1 MMRLILPLTMM
12 ATFSE
17 TVVATP
23 MFCSMTRIAMSLSS
37 PRRTSISSTWDD
49 DHRRQTLGRL
59 VHDQEARVG
68 DQRARDGQHLLLAA
82 GELSAAVVFPFGEA
96 RERVID
102 ALDRPGAGLARRGH
116 AQVFVDGERA
126 PEPATL
132 RHVADAVPRDLR
144 RRKAQHLFAAHADRA
159 ARRARE
165 PHDGLAQGRLA
176 HAVAPD
182 DRQHAV
188 IQRQID
194 ALQRMRA
201 TIVDVEALDPKH
213 DRRRRRGAAQPWPPP
228 R

>member
-1 MMRLILPLTMM
+1 MMRLILPVDHDGDVFGDGRRNSDILLDD
-12 ATFSE
+12 E
-17 TVVATP
+17 DRHVAFLAKTNEH
-23 MFCSMTRIAMSLSS
+23 FLDLRH
-37 PRRTSISSTWDD
+37 
-49 DHRRQTLGRL
+49 DHRRQALGRL

-68 DQRARDGQHLLLAA
+68 HQRARDGQHLLLAA

-102 ALDRPGAGLARRGH
+102 ALDRPRAGLARRGH
-116 AQVFVDGERA
+116 SQVFVDGERA

-132 RHVADAVPRDLR
+132 RDVADAVPRDSR
-144 RRKAQHLFAAHADRA
+144 RGKAQHLFAAHADRA

-165 PHDGLAQGRLA
+165 PHDRLAEGRLA

-188 IQRQID
+188 SQRQID

-201 TIVDVEALDPKH
+201 AIIDVKAP
-213 DRRRRRGAAQPWPPP
+213 
-228 R
+228 